1 MLSMKIKENGF
12 TLVELLGVLAI
23 LAILATVTVPI
34 VLNVFNNAEDSA
46 FEDNAMSLSKAADN
60 YYSASTLDAY
70 TKLPLLVIFNDGKE
84 TNRYLNNENKQC
96 ETSSERLIEYS
107 GQNPDSGN
115 IYIDNNGDIYMAIYD
130 RQSRKCAIKNP
141 GDKTVAFTNQS
152 ESECKLDN
160 NPC

>member
-1 MLSMKIKENGF
+1 MKKNGF

-34 VLNVFNNAEDSA
+34 VLNVFNNTANSA

-70 TKLPLLVIFNDGKE
+70 TKLPLLVTFNDGKE
-84 TNRYLNNENKQC
+84 TNKYINNENKNC
-96 ETSSERLIEYS
+96 EISNDRMMEYT
-107 GQNPDSGN
+107 GDNPDSGN
-115 IYIDNNGDIYMAIYD
+115 IYIDKNGDIYMAIYD
-130 RQSRKCAIKNP
+130 KQSHKCAIKNP
-141 GDKTVAFTNQS
+141 GDKTVTFTNQS